1 MKKTKR
7 NVQIGLGASS
17 ILMIFVVLCMMI
29 LSVLAY
35 NQAKQNYD
43 IAKREAVYEEA
54 YRKADTKASIL
65 YEVLNTYVKEDGLLD
80 KTLARLDV
88 QEQFQSEDVQ
98 YELQNQTISI
108 HIKVNAQQSLQV
120 VLEQVGDEVIS
131 NSWKLISTG
140 GQTT

>member
-65 YEVLNTYVKEDGLLD
+65 YEVLNTYVKEDGSLD

-98 YELQNQTISI
+98 YELLNQTISI

-120 VLEQVGDEVIS
+120 VLEQVGNEVIS

>member
-65 YEVLNTYVKEDGLLD
+65 YEVLNTYVKEDGSLD

-88 QEQFQSEDVQ
+88 QEQFQSGDVQ

-120 VLEQVGDEVIS
+120 VLEQVGNEVIS

>member
-43 IAKREAVYEEA
+43 IAKREAIYEEA

-65 YEVLNTYVKEDGLLD
+65 YEVLNTYVKEDGSLD
-80 KTLARLDV
+80 KTLARLNV

>member
-65 YEVLNTYVKEDGLLD
+65 YEVLNTYVKEDGSLD

-120 VLEQVGDEVIS
+120 VLEQVGNEVIS